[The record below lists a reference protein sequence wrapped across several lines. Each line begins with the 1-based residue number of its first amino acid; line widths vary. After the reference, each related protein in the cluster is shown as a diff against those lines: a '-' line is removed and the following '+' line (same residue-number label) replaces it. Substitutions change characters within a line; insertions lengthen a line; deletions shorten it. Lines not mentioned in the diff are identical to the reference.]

1 MESVFTDHTLAHP
14 LNCRGGVVARLS
26 AYSSVAPGY
35 WTRAWRMR
43 DAYHGIRILILS
55 FKGDTHTH
63 TQMKFMVLLSMTK
76 GVQVH
81 PLFFRFWQSLLLD
94 DLQYHPCS
102 LRISSRLPLPLSGA
116 SRPCSSKWIRHLRA
130 HLMHL
135 QHINN
140 HQHISGPTST
150 KLPNNLQPQRPT
162 THSRTVCREGMSCAS
177 DCAAE
182 PVLVPGSLFWRRP
195 CGDAHHT
202 APNHG
207 HLGMGI
213 VR

>member
-1 MESVFTDHTLAHP
+1 
-14 LNCRGGVVARLS
+14 
-26 AYSSVAPGY
+26 
-35 WTRAWRMR
+35 
-43 DAYHGIRILILS
+43 
-55 FKGDTHTH
+55 
-63 TQMKFMVLLSMTK
+63 MKFMVLLSMTK

-81 PLFFRFWQSLLLD
+81 PLFFRFWQWLLLD
-94 DLQYHPCS
+94 DLPS
-102 LRISSRLPLPLSGA
+102 LFSSDLFETTRTLVWRQPVS
-116 SRPCSSKWIRHLRA
+116 PCSSKWIRHLRA

-150 KLPNNLQPQRPT
+150 KLTNNLQPQRPT

-207 HLGMGI
+207 HLTGWETSCRNGETASFLHGI
-213 VR
+213 LVGLNK